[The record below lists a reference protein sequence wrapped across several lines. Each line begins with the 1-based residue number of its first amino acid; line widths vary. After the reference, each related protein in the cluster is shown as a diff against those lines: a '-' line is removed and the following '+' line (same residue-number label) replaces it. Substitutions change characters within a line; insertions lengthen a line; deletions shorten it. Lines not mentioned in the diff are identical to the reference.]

1 MHDDMTQHTTAHRPL
16 PKLVLAVVT
25 AFGAQTAVWAQTS
38 AAAQPVQCTD
48 TRAATDIVRA
58 ELDNWLDSEQ
68 GQKLEARS
76 ERGEI
81 VLAISDPTMV
91 MSQSSSSSFGKSR
104 VFAYDKALLNAQAKF
119 VKERQARTET
129 ELATRRFD
137 SAPPM
142 EQMKLQEEEREGRL
156 MRIGDKLFAL
166 TEAKLDSALREE
178 GVNIEAIE
186 KIEPSKKLD
195 IYRESVG
202 RKSVTTAMG
211 QIAGMIPIENI
222 EALDCNGT
230 AAVATIA
237 VYSDKMRQF
246 AQDVAAGKPVIANP
260 ENASG
265 KTLKSTIREEIKDG
279 DIPFIAGLRVV
290 NDQDGF
296 PSLVSYGQWAFVATG
311 STPQAKERA
320 KQTALNFAED
330 AARSQIALYL
340 KGSMTLMDSSNVNEE
355 SSEVA
360 TITRNDV
367 TTEQVS
373 EIIEAQLRT
382 ATAKATINI
391 TGVREIGQWTMDY
404 PDQPGIQM
412 VGKVLAWSPQY
423 ADAIRSA
430 TGDSKRQAVNPA
442 AQPQTPQNP
451 MDATVRKS
459 KSKNNAADF

>member
-1 MHDDMTQHTTAHRPL
+1 MQRRIKQPTKHLMPFMQTGLALAILLTA
-16 PKLVLAVVT
+16 
-25 AFGAQTAVWAQTS
+25 QSAVWAQTTP
-38 AAAQPVQCTD
+38 AAPAQCTD
-48 TRAATDIVRA
+48 TRTATDIVRA
-58 ELDNWLDSEQ
+58 ELDTWRDSAL
-68 GQKLEARS
+68 GQALEARS

-81 VLAISDPTMV
+81 VLAVSDPIMV
-91 MSQSSSSSFGKSR
+91 MSQATSSDFGKSR

-119 VKERQARTET
+119 IKERQTRTET
-129 ELATRRFD
+129 ELATSRFD
-137 SAPPM
+137 SAPAM
-142 EQMKLQEEEREGRL
+142 DQMQLQEQEREGRL

-166 TEAKLDSALREE
+166 TEAKLDNALREE
-178 GVNIEAIE
+178 GVDVNTIENT
-186 KIEPSKKLD
+186 EPSKKLD
-195 IYRESVG
+195 IYRERVG

-211 QIAGMIPIENI
+211 QIAGMMPIENI

-246 AQDVAAGKPVIANP
+246 AQDVAAGKPIVADP
-260 ENASG
+260 AKASG
-265 KTLKSTIREEIKDG
+265 KTLNATIREEIRVG

-296 PSLVSYGQWAFVATG
+296 PSLVSYGQWAFVPAGT
-311 STPQAKERA
+311 TPQARERA

-340 KGSMTLMDSSNVNEE
+340 KGSMSLMDSSSIDEQ

-360 TITRNDV
+360 TITRSDV

-373 EIIEAQLRT
+373 EIIEQQLRT
-382 ATAKATINI
+382 ASAKATITI
-391 TGVREIGQWTMDY
+391 TGVREIGQWVLDH
-404 PDQPGIQM
+404 PDLPGVQM

-430 TGDSKRQAVNPA
+430 TGDSKRQAINPV
-442 AQPQTPQNP
+442 AQPQPPQNP
-451 MDATVRKS
+451 SDTTVRKS

>member
-1 MHDDMTQHTTAHRPL
+1 MHDRPNPQPFRL
-16 PKLVLAVVT
+16 TPFVQLTVAV
-25 AFGAQTAVWAQTS
+25 AALLGASTPVWAQATPD
-38 AAAQPVQCTD
+38 AAPAQCTD

-58 ELDNWLDSEQ
+58 ELDAWLDSDL
-68 GQKLEARS
+68 GQALETRS

-81 VLAISDPTMV
+81 VLAVSDPIMV
-91 MSQSSSSSFGKSR
+91 MAQATSSDFGKSR

-129 ELATRRFD
+129 ELATSRFD

-156 MRIGDKLFAL
+156 MRIGDKFFAL
-166 TEAKLDSALREE
+166 TEAKLDSALRDE
-178 GVNIEAIE
+178 GVDVETID
-186 KIEPSKKLD
+186 KVEPSKKLD
-195 IYRESVG
+195 IYRERVG

-211 QIAGMIPIENI
+211 QIAGMMPIENI

-246 AQDVAAGKPVIANP
+246 AQDVAAGKPVIADP
-260 ENASG
+260 EKASG
-265 KTLKSTIREEIKDG
+265 RTLRSTIREEIKDQ

-296 PSLVSYGQWAFVATG
+296 PSLVSYGQWAFVPTG
-311 STPQAKERA
+311 TTPQARERA

-373 EIIEAQLRT
+373 EIIEEQLRT
-382 ATAKATINI
+382 ASAKATVTI
-391 TGVREIGQWTMDY
+391 TGVRELGQWTMDY
-404 PDQPGIQM
+404 PDMPGVQM

-423 ADAIRSA
+423 ADAIRAA
-430 TGDSKRQAVNPA
+430 TGNSKRQAVNPA
-442 AQPQTPQNP
+442 AQPQPAQNP
-451 MDATVRKS
+451 TDATVRKS
-459 KSKNNAADF
+459 KGKNNAADF

>member
-1 MHDDMTQHTTAHRPL
+1 MRYQPNQQPNRSKSLLQMSVA
-16 PKLVLAVVT
+16 LAA
-25 AFGAQTAVWAQTS
+25 AFGLQMAASAQTAP
-38 AAAQPVQCTD
+38 AAEPAQCTD
-48 TRAATDIVRA
+48 TRSATDIVRA
-58 ELDNWLDSEQ
+58 ELDAWLDSDL
-68 GQKLEARS
+68 GQTLEARS

-81 VLAISDPTMV
+81 VLAVSDPIMV
-91 MSQSSSSSFGKSR
+91 MSQATSAEFGKSR

-129 ELATRRFD
+129 ELATSRFD

-142 EQMKLQEEEREGRL
+142 EQMKLEEEEREGRL
-156 MRIGDKLFAL
+156 MRIGDKFFAL

-178 GVNIEAIE
+178 GVDVETIE
-186 KIEPSKKLD
+186 KVEPSKKLD
-195 IYRESVG
+195 IYRERVG

-211 QIAGMIPIENI
+211 QIAGMMPIENI

-246 AQDVAAGKPVIANP
+246 AQDVAAGKPVIADP
-260 ENASG
+260 ERASG
-265 KTLKSTIREEIKDG
+265 KTIRATIREEIKEG

-296 PSLVSYGQWAFVATG
+296 PSLVSYGQWAFVPAG
-311 STPQAKERA
+311 STPQARERA

-340 KGSMTLMDSSNVNEE
+340 RGSMSLMDSSSVNEE

-373 EIIEAQLRT
+373 QIIEEQLRT
-382 ATAKATINI
+382 ASAKATINI
-391 TGVREIGQWTMDY
+391 TGVREIGQWTAEY
-404 PDQPGIQM
+404 PDMPGIQM

-442 AQPQTPQNP
+442 ATAQPAQNP
-451 MDATVRKS
+451 TDATVRKS